1 MVHKGHA
8 YTKKR
13 ESNKHTMYWC
23 KYKRGLKCEAKL
35 FLKPDKTVTVDGEHN
50 RECKVKNNQE
60 INTIDLTS
68 VSVVQCETE
77 MNALIEELALGQLG
91 LRPQEI
97 WNKVSTKMNE
107 KYATWNGYNDQQVIR
122 KVHYLHSRVVNGD
135 VKSVIETPQMLFC
148 KKSGEF
154 FCSSMFL
161 W

>member
-1 MVHKGHA
+1 
-8 YTKKR
+8 
-13 ESNKHTMYWC
+13 MYWC

-50 RECKVKNNQE
+50 HECKVKNNQE

-77 MNALIEELALGQLG
+77 MNCMIEELALGQLG

-122 KVHYLHSRVVNGD
+122 KVHYLRSRVVNGD
-135 VKSVIETPQMLFC
+135 VSSVIETPQMLFC